1 MPCIMSGVWPGLRL
15 SWHRSSG
22 HREGHWKVLTGD
34 GASSKPRP
42 AVGVP
47 PPPVSPAGS
56 LAPHTARPGQRC
68 CVGCSRVGTA
78 VAGQPW
84 GQQGKDATPGLGHL
98 EPSVKGVTF
107 PVLMFLFA
115 NLTCEGGGPEEG
127 QRRSVHTETISKL
140 QNLSRNITN
149 APWAPF
155 PQLLPLDLSAS
166 LSPYILCIGH
176 CPRTSPCAEAGS
188 RCV

>member
-1 MPCIMSGVWPGLRL
+1 M
-15 SWHRSSG
+15 
-22 HREGHWKVLTGD
+22 LTGD

-68 CVGCSRVGTA
+68 RVGCSRVGTA
-78 VAGQPW
+78 VTGQSW

-98 EPSVKGVTF
+98 EPCVKGVTF

-115 NLTCEGGGPEEG
+115 NPTCEGGGPEKE

-140 QNLSRNITN
+140 QNLSGNITS
-149 APWAPF
+149 APRLRF
-155 PQLLPLDLSAS
+155 HSCCHLTCLPS
-166 LSPYILCIGH
+166 
-176 CPRTSPCAEAGS
+176 CPRIYYVFVIVPGPLRAQRQEAGACEYVHVRTRAQVYLCGS
-188 RCV
+188 CSA